1 MKSEYSLN
9 QNMEQRLERFTRR
22 GKPLHRDQKRF
33 LHIALITCL
42 FSAAWFIIGKHTLS
56 FTPHEWG
63 TYADRFAFLMRTM
76 VFVSLPLLFGVLAIA
91 VQRLDPRNII
101 GQRLKTDTPADI
113 NKRYLANTIEQI
125 LLFFFCHAALVYY
138 MPKEDAISL
147 ILLASLFI
155 VGRLIFWVG
164 YHRDRFTRALG
175 FGITFYPIIGAYLWL
190 IIRIVFDV
198 HIPL

>member
-1 MKSEYSLN
+1 
-9 QNMEQRLERFTRR
+9 MEQRLERFTRR
-22 GKPLHRDQKRF
+22 GKPLHKDQKRF
-33 LHIALITCL
+33 LQIAGITCA
-42 FSAAWFIIGKHTLS
+42 FSAAWFLIGKHTLS
-56 FTPHEWG
+56 FIPNEWDSY
-63 TYADRFAFLMRTM
+63 TDRFAFLMRTM
-76 VFVSLPLLFGVLAIA
+76 VFVALPLLFGILAVA
-91 VQRLDPRNII
+91 VQRLDPRNVI

-113 NKRYLANTIEQI
+113 NKRYLANTIDQI
-125 LLFFFCHAALVYY
+125 LLFFFCHAALIYY
-138 MPKEDAISL
+138 MPKDEAISL